1 MEAMK
6 KSTVLLWI
14 RILGALFCTYSLSW
28 ILPIGGNLIAINY
41 SVVSVLLAV
50 LFFLFLRRAFNGAD
64 RRSVCISVIFGTVF
78 ALMLLLGVQMNQSD
92 SLRALKSFRFVP
104 AFIGASLLCTAAV
117 HALLTASARY
127 ATGYSEAKE
136 HWFFRADK
144 KMFFLIWAV
153 IFICWIPCFLAT
165 YPGVFAYDGVT
176 QIFDVA
182 GGRLSALHPVLHSY
196 FIAGCFAIGAL
207 FDSLRAGMAIYS
219 ILQMLFFSMT
229 LSFACHAMRRHRMPY
244 WLCVFS
250 VLFFALQ
257 PMFPVMAVSSTK
269 DIFFACAIILLC
281 ICIWDASSDSKAFF
295 ASRAQQVRLVLL
307 TFFVFV
313 TKNNGVFFFLLALPF
328 LIILLRGHRVRFTVL
343 CMIPVAL
350 YLIYTGPVYRMLG
363 IAKGNF
369 REALSVPIQQIA
381 RTVKVYGDEI
391 SEEDYERI
399 YRYIPKDKL
408 QSYQPHISDFVK
420 NYFDTEQLMANKWD
434 FVSLYLKLG
443 IRYPKTY
450 VEAVLSLSLGMWYP
464 DADYQSPNAIYPYWY
479 MEFDNKDFVCAAGDR
494 GPKEFSWPVLQSCY
508 DKLREFFTT
517 ERVFLERHSLW
528 PSLENFYRDISM
540 NQAFHRVPVLSM
552 TMSCGFPFW
561 MMLFATAL
569 LIYRRAYRGL
579 CPFVFMF
586 AFWVTLCLSPAV
598 IYRYALPLTLSLPL
612 FCAYVFTAL
621 RQPAE
626 KKAENVLPN
635 AENALPNV

>member
-229 LSFACHAMRRHRMPY
+229 LRFIPLLTEKARTVRQAQRSIGKTGEGGMVESIRSEAR
-244 WLCVFS
+244 VFS
-250 VLFFALQ
+250 VMTGWVLENGIVTADSMASRGYGISRRTSYSVYRFRAVDSLRLLLLCALSAVTICGISLGWIGFRWY
-257 PMFPVMAVSSTK
+257 PSIVPPAVSTRAVASYL
-269 DIFFACAIILLC
+269 AYAILC
-281 ICIWDASSDSKAFF
+281 I
-295 ASRAQQVRLVLL
+295 
-307 TFFVFV
+307 
-313 TKNNGVFFFLLALPF
+313 LP
-328 LIILLRGHRVRFTVL
+328 
-343 CMIPVAL
+343 
-350 YLIYTGPVYRMLG
+350 G
-363 IAKGNF
+363 IF
-369 REALSVPIQQIA
+369 R
-381 RTVKVYGDEI
+381 
-391 SEEDYERI
+391 
-399 YRYIPKDKL
+399 
-408 QSYQPHISDFVK
+408 
-420 NYFDTEQLMANKWD
+420 
-434 FVSLYLKLG
+434 
-443 IRYPKTY
+443 
-450 VEAVLSLSLGMWYP
+450 
-464 DADYQSPNAIYPYWY
+464 
-479 MEFDNKDFVCAAGDR
+479 
-494 GPKEFSWPVLQSCY
+494 
-508 DKLREFFTT
+508 LRE
-517 ERVFLERHSLW
+517 VILW
-528 PSLENFYRDISM
+528 
-540 NQAFHRVPVLSM
+540 HRLRS
-552 TMSCGFPFW
+552 
-561 MMLFATAL
+561 
-569 LIYRRAYRGL
+569 
-579 CPFVFMF
+579 
-586 AFWVTLCLSPAV
+586 V
-598 IYRYALPLTLSLPL
+598 I
-612 FCAYVFTAL
+612 
-621 RQPAE
+621 
-626 KKAENVLPN
+626 
-635 AENALPNV
+635 